1 MTSPA
6 AAAPLWRELAALAG
20 GGGGERQ
27 LALRLLER
35 WCAESGAPVAAL
47 YLAADHGWQLA
58 VRAGDGPLPAAL
70 ADPGEIGLAW
80 VRFVDALV
88 AWPANGTAGEVQ
100 APDSPLTTLLALAA
114 RGLQLGRELKV
125 RGFEADYRGVELEA
139 LYDVG
144 LAIASTLDLERLSD
158 EILLRSVSLLDARR
172 AALYLLAEG
181 SLRLDRAFGGP
192 ARPALDLA
200 EEETRRLLAHGTT
213 QAGCGL
219 LPGATH
225 MLSAPIAVDGAPRGL
240 LLVADKETRR
250 GVGPFRDTDA
260 RTLALLANQAAI
272 ALENAHLHRQ
282 ALEKERLERE
292 IELASEIQRGILPR
306 EVPQVPGFEI
316 AGWNRPAR
324 HIGGDYF
331 DFLPLAGG
339 GLALVLGDVSGKGVP
354 AALLVSTLH
363 SALHLLTDTSEVGPR
378 LLERLNE
385 HVLASSAANKFI
397 TLFLADLDPAT
408 GGLGFLNAGHNPGL
422 VLRAG
427 GGQEQL
433 AASGLPIGLMPGTR
447 YRLERVRLEP
457 GDLLCLYSDG
467 ITEATS
473 PEDEEF
479 GLGRLASALER
490 GRSERLD
497 DLVAALEREIS
508 AFTRDAPQG
517 DDQTV
522 VLLRRDP
529 A

>member
-316 AGWNRPAR
+316 AGWN
-324 HIGGDYF
+324 
-331 DFLPLAGG
+331 
-339 GLALVLGDVSGKGVP
+339 
-354 AALLVSTLH
+354 
-363 SALHLLTDTSEVGPR
+363 
-378 LLERLNE
+378 
-385 HVLASSAANKFI
+385 
-397 TLFLADLDPAT
+397 
-408 GGLGFLNAGHNPGL
+408 
-422 VLRAG
+422 
-427 GGQEQL
+427 
-433 AASGLPIGLMPGTR
+433 
-447 YRLERVRLEP
+447 
-457 GDLLCLYSDG
+457 
-467 ITEATS
+467 
-473 PEDEEF
+473 
-479 GLGRLASALER
+479 
-490 GRSERLD
+490 
-497 DLVAALEREIS
+497 
-508 AFTRDAPQG
+508 
-517 DDQTV
+517 
-522 VLLRRDP
+522 
-529 A
+529 